1 MNKKLFRVCV
11 LALALLAM
19 LCAPA
24 LAKTVSP
31 GPDFYYLDN
40 ANVLSEEL
48 KGEIFFANKLLY
60 DACGAQIV
68 VVTVDSTG
76 RDAIDDYAYELFNSW
91 GIGDAAKNNGFLL
104 LLAINDDDYYARTG
118 SGLDRRFSA
127 STIKEY
133 YDDYLER
140 DFAAGNYENGVR
152 KFFEAVFERI
162 ATTYNADVTA
172 ADGIAAYRQYVAQNS
187 ADEGF
192 GGYSGTRRKS
202 AVNDGYRDYHE
213 DDDSGIGFGIVLAVI
228 LIIVLVV
235 LVSKGRQAR
244 RRVRVVPP
252 PPPPP
257 MGLGYGPTR
266 TVWHTG
272 PTVRVAPP
280 RPRPTSG
287 GGFFGGL
294 GGGSSSFGSSRSSSG
309 GGFRSSSSSRSS
321 GFGGGMGGGGRSSG
335 GGAGRGR
342 H

>member
-1 MNKKLFRVCV
+1 MSKKMIRMCALTLVL
-11 LALALLAM
+11 LALM
-19 LCAPA
+19 CAPA
-24 LAKTVSP
+24 LAKVVSP

-40 ANVLSEEL
+40 ANVLSEDL

-140 DFAAGNYENGVR
+140 DFAAKRYESGVR
-152 KFFEAVFERI
+152 KFFEAVFDRI
-162 ATTYNADVTA
+162 ATTYNADVTT
-172 ADGIAAYRQYVAQNS
+172 ADGIAAYNQYMAQNAA
-187 ADEGF
+187 ADGF
-192 GGYSGTRRKS
+192 GGYTGTRRSS
-202 AVNDGYRDYHE
+202 AVNEDYRGYQE
-213 DDDSGIGFGIVLAVI
+213 DDDSGIGFALVIAVI
-228 LIIVLVV
+228 LLIVLVV
-235 LVSKGRQAR
+235 LVSKGRRAR
-244 RRVRVVPP
+244 RRVGIMPP

-257 MGLGYGPTR
+257 MGMGIGYRPTR
-266 TVWHTG
+266 TIWRTG
-272 PTVRVAPP
+272 PGFGSAPP
-280 RPRPTSG
+280 RSRPSSG
-287 GGFFGGL
+287 GGFFGG
-294 GGGSSSFGSSRSSSG
+294 GSSG
-309 GGFRSSSSSRSS
+309 GGFRSSSSRSS
-321 GFGGGMGGGGRSSG
+321 GFGGGFGGGGHSSG

>member
-1 MNKKLFRVCV
+1 MSKKLFRVCA
-11 LALALLAM
+11 LALALLAL

-24 LAKTVSP
+24 MAKVVSP

-140 DFAAGNYENGVR
+140 DFAAKRYEEGVR

-162 ATTYNADVTA
+162 ATTYSADVTA
-172 ADGIAAYRQYVAQNS
+172 ADGVAAYRQYVAQNS
-187 ADEGF
+187 AGDGF

-202 AVNDGYRDYHE
+202 AINDGYRDYHE
-213 DDDSGIGFGIVLAVI
+213 DDDSGIGFGVVVAII
-228 LIIVLVV
+228 LVIVLVV
-235 LVSKGRQAR
+235 LISRGRRAR

-257 MGLGYGPTR
+257 MGFGYGPTR

-272 PTVRVAPP
+272 PTIRTGPS
-280 RPRPTSG
+280 RPRSTSG
-287 GGFFGGL
+287 GGLF

-309 GGFRSSSSSRSS
+309 GGFRSSSSSSRSS
-321 GFGGGMGGGGRSSG
+321 GFGGGGGGGGRSSG

>member
-1 MNKKLFRVCV
+1 MSINKLLRVGV
-11 LALALLAM
+11 LALVLILL

-24 LAKTVSP
+24 MAKVVSP

-40 ANVLSEEL
+40 ANVLSDEL
-48 KGEIFFANKLLY
+48 KGEIFFSNKLLY

-118 SGLDRRFSA
+118 SGLDWRFSA

-133 YDDYLER
+133 YDDYLEQ
-140 DFAAGNYENGVR
+140 DFAAKRYEEGVR

-162 ATTYNADVTA
+162 AVTYNADVTA
-172 ADGIAAYRQYVAQNS
+172 ADGVAAYRQYVAKNS
-187 ADEGF
+187 ADDGF

-202 AVNDGYRDYHE
+202 AINDGYRDYHE
-213 DDDSGIGFGIVLAVI
+213 DDDSGIGFGFVVAIILVIVL
-228 LIIVLVV
+228 IVLI
-235 LVSKGRQAR
+235 SRGRRAR

-257 MGLGYGPTR
+257 VGFGYGPTR

-272 PTVRVAPP
+272 PTIRTGPS
-280 RPRPTSG
+280 RPRSTSG
-287 GGFFGGL
+287 GGFFGG
-294 GGGSSSFGSSRSSSG
+294 GGSSFGSSRSSSG
-309 GGFRSSSSSRSS
+309 GGFRSSSSSSRSS
-321 GFGGGMGGGGRSSG
+321 GFGGSSGGGGRSSG